1 MTLELSMRNI
11 IKTLALAAITVTTLS
26 GCAVFKSNQEIA
38 MLNKAQAGGNP
49 FTQQLTT
56 EYRNF
61 SNYLLDKQ
69 YDTADAVLFSR
80 KGLDAAAGK
89 EVTPE
94 SVADWNIPLQSV
106 RTFAEQRAR
115 LINAYDLGAKEV
127 APQVAAIAQARFDCW
142 IEQTESTWAFGQ
154 DHDLPCQK
162 EFADA
167 MNQLDQALAGRQR
180 PEPAP
185 APAPVEPAPYVPS
198 GPLKNEDAVYLVFF
212 DWDKSQIGEGGIN
225 VVDAAAQSAQGR
237 QYSTVRIVGHAD
249 TSGEQGYN
257 QRLGERRADA
267 VKKALSQRGITATTI
282 MTESRGETDPLVQT
296 GDNVREPANRRA
308 TITFE

>member
-1 MTLELSMRNI
+1 MRNAM
-11 IKTLALAAITVTTLS
+11 KTLALAALTITSLS
-26 GCAVFKSNQEIA
+26 GCAVFKSNQEIE

-61 SNYLLDKQ
+61 SNYLLDSQ
-69 YDTADAVLFSR
+69 YDTSDAILFSR

-94 SVADWNIPLQSV
+94 SVSDWNIPLQSV

-127 APQVAAIAQARFDCW
+127 APQVAAVAQSRFDCW

-180 PEPAP
+180 PAPAPTPAP
-185 APAPVEPAPYVPS
+185 APEPAPYVPS

-212 DWDKSQIGEGGIN
+212 DWDKSQIGEGGMN

-237 QYSTVRIVGHAD
+237 QYSTVRIVGHTD
-249 TSGEQGYN
+249 TSGADGYN
-257 QRLGERRADA
+257 QALGDRRATA
-267 VKKALSQRGITATTI
+267 VKEALSQRGINAQSVV
-282 MTESRGETDPLVQT
+282 TESRGETDPLVQT